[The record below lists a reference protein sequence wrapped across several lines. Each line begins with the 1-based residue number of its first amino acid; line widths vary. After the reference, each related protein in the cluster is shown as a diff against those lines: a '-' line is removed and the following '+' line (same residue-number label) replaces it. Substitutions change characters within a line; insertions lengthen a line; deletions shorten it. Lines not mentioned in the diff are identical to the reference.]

1 MRLVR
6 RGSDCD
12 CAPMHLSWVLDV
24 TLRGTRQRPKLRP
37 IRTSVLADH
46 DLERGEGPGG
56 GIRSP
61 LHRPGHARPEGRTGQ
76 VAAVSPSRAD
86 SRVRAGR
93 ALRDDHDHERQHDD
107 DAAPPP
113 RQTDGA

>member
-24 TLRGTRQRPKLRP
+24 TLRGTRQGRSSDR

-46 DLERGEGPGG
+46 DLE
-56 GIRSP
+56 
-61 LHRPGHARPEGRTGQ
+61 RPEGRTGQ

>member
-1 MRLVR
+1 
-6 RGSDCD
+6 
-12 CAPMHLSWVLDV
+12 MHLSWVLDV

-46 DLERGEGPGG
+46 DLE
-56 GIRSP
+56 
-61 LHRPGHARPEGRTGQ
+61 RPEGRTGQ

-107 DAAPPP
+107 RAVPPP
-113 RQTDGA
+113 CQTDGAQLVLELLRVALARQS